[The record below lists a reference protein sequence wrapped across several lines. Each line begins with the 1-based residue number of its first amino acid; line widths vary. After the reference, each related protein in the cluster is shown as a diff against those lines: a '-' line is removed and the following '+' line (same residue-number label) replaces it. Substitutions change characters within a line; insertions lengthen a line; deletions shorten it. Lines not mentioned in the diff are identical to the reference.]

1 MTPVRGRVTVS
12 GVRLSGYGKN
22 PRSSPFNDKPLMA
35 SKKLNAANTAKIED
49 MGIDM
54 SPMIDMVFLLL
65 IFFMV
70 ASTMIV
76 DRKDPHVTIPVTP
89 DGRDPQMGVRKVT
102 INVYSQNALD
112 TIPELAGR
120 TSPFADVNGEEI
132 TTADISRIM
141 REAKEQAA
149 SQNRP
154 VVLYVR
160 GDKQALVLQMKQVL
174 KAAGAG
180 GVQDVIFSGYSR

>member
-1 MTPVRGRVTVS
+1 
-12 GVRLSGYGKN
+12 
-22 PRSSPFNDKPLMA
+22 MA
-35 SKKLNAANTAKIED
+35 SKKLNSANTAQIED

-76 DRKDPHVTIPVTP
+76 DRKDPFVEIPVTP
-89 DGRDPQMGVRKVT
+89 DGKDPQLGVKKVT
-102 INVYSQNALD
+102 INVYSKEALD
-112 TIPELAGR
+112 KVPELAGR
-120 TSPFADVNGEEI
+120 TSQFADVNGNEI

-141 REAKEQAA
+141 REAKEQVAG
-149 SQNRP
+149 QNRT

-160 GDKQALVLQMKQVL
+160 GDKDALVLQMKQVL
-174 KAAGAG
+174 QAAGAG

>member
-1 MTPVRGRVTVS
+1 
-12 GVRLSGYGKN
+12 
-22 PRSSPFNDKPLMA
+22 MA
-35 SKKLNAANTAKIED
+35 SKKLNEANTAQIED
-49 MGIDM
+49 MKMDM

-70 ASTMIV
+70 ASTMIT

-89 DGRDPQMGVRKVT
+89 DGKDPQLGVKKVT
-102 INVYSQNALD
+102 INVYSQKALD
-112 TIPELAGR
+112 EIPELAGR
-120 TSPFADVNGEEI
+120 TSPFADVKGDEI

-141 REAKEQAA
+141 RETKDQAA
-149 SQNRP
+149 GQNRK

-160 GDKQALVLQMKQVL
+160 GDKDALVLQMKQVL

-180 GVQDVIFSGYSR
+180 GVQDVIFSGYSQ